1 MVKWIETT
9 GRSEEDAISAALFQL
24 GLERDDVSI
33 EVIERAKS
41 GFLGFGGNPAKVR
54 VSYEVDQEGGSPKPM
69 KDPFQELR
77 DVARPSAPKQEE
89 KKPQAPKPQPVRAPK
104 AEEKAAPKGQEETP
118 AQPVEEETILT
129 AKTAWKPASKSARP
143 QRREQRRPRPAQNQL
158 QEGDEVLIG
167 GEKPVHVHKEVT
179 LTPASA
185 DDEKAQKI
193 GTFLTGLLE
202 RLEVEATPEIFAT
215 DEGGYKIIL
224 QGQNLGAIIGRRG
237 ETLDAIQQLTNYAVN
252 HGQSKRVR
260 IHIDAEGYRAKRE
273 ESLQRLAVKVA
284 GKVVK
289 YRKNMTLEA
298 MNAYERHVIHTAL
311 QDYPNVTTYSTGVE
325 PNRRTVVAY
334 APGQK

>member
-1 MVKWIETT
+1 M
-9 GRSEEDAISAALFQL
+9 
-24 GLERDDVSI
+24 
-33 EVIERAKS
+33 
-41 GFLGFGGNPAKVR
+41 
-54 VSYEVDQEGGSPKPM
+54 
-69 KDPFQELR
+69 
-77 DVARPSAPKQEE
+77 
-89 KKPQAPKPQPVRAPK
+89 K
-104 AEEKAAPKGQEETP
+104 AEPEVKAEAP

-129 AKTAWKPASKSARP
+129 AKMAWKPASKSARP

-179 LTPASA
+179 LTPAA
-185 DDEKAQKI
+185 PDDEKAQKI
-193 GTFLTGLLE
+193 SAFLTGLLE
-202 RLEVEATPEIFAT
+202 RLDVEATPEIFAT